1 MKQTQKTLNF
11 PPDFFTSEP
20 KRPRKRRLAPLGSTS
35 RQRLPII
42 RVSEIERHSPNP
54 SYSSVPD
61 EEVELNSLIH
71 PINELYTSTQTVE
84 RSVSGR
90 SSYIR
95 QHLSPSFS
103 AAISPVLLSP
113 IVSPR
118 STEGRSHL
126 PHLKPLMHSTS
137 ARSMKGNFHFSKE
150 SPRLPTLE
158 TPMKSM
164 NVTFSIPKRR
174 ESSYPSKPY
183 SM

>member
-1 MKQTQKTLNF
+1 MKKTQKALNF
-11 PPDFFTSEP
+11 PSDFFTSES

-42 RVSEIERHSPNP
+42 RVSEIEKHSPNP
-54 SYSSVPD
+54 SYSTVPD
-61 EEVELNSLIH
+61 EEVELSSLVR
-71 PINELYTSTQTVE
+71 PLNELYTSTQTVE
-84 RSVSGR
+84 GR
-90 SSYIR
+90 SSYLR
-95 QHLSPSFS
+95 YNLSPSFS

-118 STEGRSHL
+118 STERRSHL

-137 ARSMKGNFHFSKE
+137 ARSIKGNFHFSKE
-150 SPRLPTLE
+150 SPRQPTLE